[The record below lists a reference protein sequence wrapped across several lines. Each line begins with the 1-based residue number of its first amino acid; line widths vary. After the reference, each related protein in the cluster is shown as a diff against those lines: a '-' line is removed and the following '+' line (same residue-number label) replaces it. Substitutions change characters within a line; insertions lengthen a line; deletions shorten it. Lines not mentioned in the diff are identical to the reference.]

1 MEEKSIRLTREEDH
15 KQVTR
20 IKKKRLR
27 PWAFY
32 LFTTIFLVGV
42 IISSIH
48 LYNWNNDNKKIGKL
62 NKEIEEITDITPI
75 KDEGELINPP
85 EVTDEKNDYWYFV
98 EQPFYN
104 VDFTK
109 LSEKNDDTIAFIHM
123 SNSNINYPIV
133 QTTNNEYYLT
143 HAFDKSYNSA
153 GWVFMDYENLINFQ
167 SDNTIIYGHGR
178 LDKTVFGSLKN
189 ALDKTW
195 QGNLENYVIWIST
208 PNENLVYQIF
218 SIYTIDKESYYIK
231 SSFSSTKEKQ
241 DWIKTMKSRNITN
254 QDTPV
259 DENDKILTLSTC
271 LNNNGGR
278 IVVQAKLI
286 KVQKRQAQ

>member
-1 MEEKSIRLTREEDH
+1 MEEKPIRLSREENH

-123 SNSNINYPIV
+123 PNSNINYPIV

>member
-1 MEEKSIRLTREEDH
+1 MEEKPIRLSKEENH

-32 LFTTIFLVGV
+32 LFTTIFLIGV
-42 IISSIH
+42 IISSIQ

-85 EVTDEKNDYWYFV
+85 KVKDEKNDYWYFV

-123 SNSNINYPIV
+123 PNSNINYPIV

-195 QGNLENYVIWIST
+195 QENLENYVIWIST

-231 SSFSSTKEKQ
+231 PSFSSTKEKQ

-286 KVQKRQAQ
+286 KVQKRQTQ

>member
-1 MEEKSIRLTREEDH
+1 M
-15 KQVTR
+15 
-20 IKKKRLR
+20 
-27 PWAFY
+27 P
-32 LFTTIFLVGV
+32 
-42 IISSIH
+42 
-48 LYNWNNDNKKIGKL
+48 
-62 NKEIEEITDITPI
+62 
-75 KDEGELINPP
+75 
-85 EVTDEKNDYWYFV
+85 
-98 EQPFYN
+98 
-104 VDFTK
+104 
-109 LSEKNDDTIAFIHM
+109 
-123 SNSNINYPIV
+123 NSNINYPIV

-254 QDTPV
+254 QYTPV

>member
-1 MEEKSIRLTREEDH
+1 MEEKPIRLSREEYH
-15 KQVTR
+15 KQVSR
-20 IKKKRLR
+20 IKRKRLR

-32 LFTTIFLVGV
+32 LFTAIFLVGI
-42 IISSIH
+42 IISSIQ
-48 LYNWNNDNKKIGKL
+48 LYHWNNDNKKIDKL

-123 SNSNINYPIV
+123 PNSNINYPIV

-189 ALDKTW
+189 ALDKAW
-195 QGNLENYVIWIST
+195 QENLENYVIWIST

-218 SIYTIDKESYYIK
+218 SIYTINKESYYIK
-231 SSFSSTKEKQ
+231 SNFSSTKEKQ

>member
-42 IISSIH
+42 IISSIQ

-109 LSEKNDDTIAFIHM
+109 LSEKNDDTIACLHM
-123 SNSNINYPIV
+123 PNSNINYPIV